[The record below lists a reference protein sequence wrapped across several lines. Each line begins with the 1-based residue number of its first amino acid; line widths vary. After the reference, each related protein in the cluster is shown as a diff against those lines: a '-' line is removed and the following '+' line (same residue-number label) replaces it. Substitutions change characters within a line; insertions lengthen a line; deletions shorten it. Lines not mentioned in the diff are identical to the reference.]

1 MLIFFKRVNG
11 SEIVGYV
18 DGEQRKYVLLRIE
31 LSTVEKMEHII
42 PIACDHGGFEMKQ
55 YLVEKLTEAGYEV
68 DDYGCYSPESVDY
81 PDMIHPL
88 ASAIEHGEFPL
99 GIILCGSGNGAQMTA
114 NHHHNV
120 RAALCWNVELAKLA
134 RQHNNANIL
143 ALPGRFI
150 SNELAWEMVQAFLN
164 TGFEGGRHE
173 RRVAKIEPIENHDD
187 E

>member
-1 MLIFFKRVNG
+1 MLIFFKRVSS

-55 YLVEKLTEAGYEV
+55 YLVEKLAEAGYEV
-68 DDYGCYSPESVDY
+68 DDYGCYGPESVDY

-88 ASAIEHGEFPL
+88 ANAIEAGEYPL

-134 RQHNNANIL
+134 RQHNDANIL

-150 SNELAWEMVQAFLN
+150 SNELAWEMVQAFL
-164 TGFEGGRHE
+164 TTDFEGGRHA

>member
-1 MLIFFKRVNG
+1 MLIFFKRVSG

-18 DGEQRKYVLLRIE
+18 NGEQRKYVLLRIE

-55 YLVEKLTEAGYEV
+55 YLIEKLTEAGYEI
-68 DDYGCYSPESVDY
+68 DDYGCYGPESVDY

-88 ASAIEHGEFPL
+88 ASDIEHGKYPL

-150 SNELAWEMVQAFLN
+150 PNELAWEMVQAFLS
-164 TGFEGGRHE
+164 TGFEGGRHA
-173 RRVAKIEPIENHDD
+173 RRVAKIEPIENYDD